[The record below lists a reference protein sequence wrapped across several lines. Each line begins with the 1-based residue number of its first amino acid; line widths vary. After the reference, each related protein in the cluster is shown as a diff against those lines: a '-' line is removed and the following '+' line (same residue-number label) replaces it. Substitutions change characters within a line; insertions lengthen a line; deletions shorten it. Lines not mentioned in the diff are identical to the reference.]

1 MKFKDLKKSL
11 LAEIKSCYILSSM
24 NDEEDL
30 YLKASAKSNLI
41 KTIVNDF
48 SDLNLS
54 IFSTENIDGN
64 NLKKALD
71 TMPFMSEKRLVLI
84 LENESKKN
92 ENILKILTDYVNNP
106 NSTTVLVIDECVN
119 SNFKNLEKLDN
130 VTLVDCSRLEK
141 DIIKN
146 FIIKSCRAKN
156 IEIETIAIEKLIDF
170 CDGYMVKINLE
181 LDKLINYKLN
191 EKIITEKDVEDNVVK
206 SEEYQIFE
214 LTNALFNKNAEKA
227 LFIVDDIIKN
237 KKNINMILNLIY
249 NHIRRLFYVKIS
261 KETTDVTAK
270 LLEIKEFAVK
280 KLLEQ
285 SKNLS
290 AKKLRNVLSL
300 CEDTD
305 YNIKSGN
312 LDLISGIYNL
322 IFSILV

>member
-41 KTIVNDF
+41 KAIVTDF

-141 DIIKN
+141 DILKN

-181 LDKLINYKLN
+181 IDKLINYKLN
-191 EKIITEKDVEDNVVK
+191 EKVITEKDVEDNVVK